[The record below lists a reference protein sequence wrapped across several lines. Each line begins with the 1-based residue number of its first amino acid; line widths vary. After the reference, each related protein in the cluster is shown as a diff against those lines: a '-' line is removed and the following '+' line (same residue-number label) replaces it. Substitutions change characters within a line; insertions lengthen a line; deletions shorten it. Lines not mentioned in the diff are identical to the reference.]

1 VSESSIQIP
10 VEKLREVFDTLLN
23 HVAQDPGQYVTVRK
37 DAFWSIPAPNVYD
50 VYSEPQELTIGMIS
64 ESWRNL
70 EAMTGQDARVVG
82 YGLVWLAEVLRA
94 IGDEVAL

>member
-1 VSESSIQIP
+1 MSEPSIQIP
-10 VEKLREVFDTLLN
+10 VDKLREAFDVLLN
-23 HVAQDPGQYVTVRK
+23 HVAQGSGRYVTVHK
-37 DAFWSIPAPNVYD
+37 DAFWSIPAAMAYD

-70 EAMTGQDARVVG
+70 EAMTENDARVVG

-94 IGDEVAL
+94 VGDEAAP